1 MYKRSI
7 AIVSIMVFVFLLSA
21 GSVSAA
27 VKTVTLRVKGM
38 TCGGCATTIEQA
50 LKTTEG
56 VKEVRVSY
64 ERGNAVI
71 KYDDQKITVA
81 RLREV
86 INSTGFTCEMK

>member
-1 MYKRSI
+1 MYKRSV
-7 AIVSIMVFVFLLSA
+7 AIVSIMVFVFILSA

-38 TCGGCATTIEQA
+38 TCGGCATTVEQA

-56 VKEVRVSY
+56 VKEVRVSF

-71 KYDDQKITVA
+71 TYDDQRITVA
-81 RLREV
+81 KLREV